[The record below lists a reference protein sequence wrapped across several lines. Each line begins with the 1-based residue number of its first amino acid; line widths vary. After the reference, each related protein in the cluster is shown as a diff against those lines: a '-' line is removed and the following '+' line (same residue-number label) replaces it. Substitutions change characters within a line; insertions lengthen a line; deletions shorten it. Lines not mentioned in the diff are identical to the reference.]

1 MSLLKEWR
9 DYAYG
14 LDDRTPEG
22 KEFWVSYFQAEKGV
36 YEQLL
41 ANPLADPVHGT
52 VKELA
57 EKYGLTIQYMIGFLD
72 GIDDSLAESNNLD
85 DVTEDSEVKLPIDY
99 EKLYMNMVDCNAEW
113 LYTLP
118 QWDKILTP
126 ERRKELYKIQKS
138 SKTIVKP
145 PKVGRNDPCPCGSGK
160 KYKKCH
166 EAFDEKMELMKKKGY
181 AVLDHDLI
189 KTPAQIEKYSL
200 CFWFVLFNFYVTN
213 NVDFFRII

>member
-99 EKLYMNMVDCNAEW
+99 EKLYMNMVEFNAEW

-118 QWDKILTP
+118 QWDVIFSKAK
-126 ERRKELYKIQKS
+126 RDELYKIQKS
-138 SKTIVKP
+138 SKTIIKA
-145 PKVGRNDPCPCGSGK
+145 PKVGRNDPCPCGSGL
-160 KYKKCH
+160 KYKKCCG
-166 EAFDEKMELMKKKGY
+166 K
-181 AVLDHDLI
+181 
-189 KTPAQIEKYSL
+189 
-200 CFWFVLFNFYVTN
+200 
-213 NVDFFRII
+213 

>member
-1 MSLLKEWR
+1 MDKNMALLKEWQKI
-9 DYAYG
+9 AY
-14 LDDRTPEG
+14 DETKDRGTLQR
-22 KEFWVSYFQAEKGV
+22 FWANYFNIEKGI

-99 EKLYMNMVDCNAEW
+99 EKLYMNMVECNAEW

-118 QWDKILTP
+118 QWDGIFSKAK
-126 ERRKELYKIQKS
+126 RDELYKIQKS
-138 SKTIVKP
+138 SKTIIKA
-145 PKVGRNDPCPCGSGK
+145 PKVGRNDPCPCGSGL
-160 KYKKCH
+160 KYKKCCG
-166 EAFDEKMELMKKKGY
+166 K
-181 AVLDHDLI
+181 
-189 KTPAQIEKYSL
+189 
-200 CFWFVLFNFYVTN
+200 
-213 NVDFFRII
+213 

>member
-99 EKLYMNMVDCNAEW
+99 VKLYMNMVECNAEW

-118 QWDKILTP
+118 QWDGIFSKAK
-126 ERRKELYKIQKS
+126 RDELYKIQKS
-138 SKTIVKP
+138 SKTIIKA
-145 PKVGRNDPCPCGSGK
+145 PKVGRNDPCPCGSGL
-160 KYKKCH
+160 KYKKCCG
-166 EAFDEKMELMKKKGY
+166 K
-181 AVLDHDLI
+181 
-189 KTPAQIEKYSL
+189 
-200 CFWFVLFNFYVTN
+200 
-213 NVDFFRII
+213 

>member
-85 DVTEDSEVKLPIDY
+85 DVTEDSEVKQVSGINPKKNKSIG
-99 EKLYMNMVDCNAEW
+99 
-113 LYTLP
+113 
-118 QWDKILTP
+118 
-126 ERRKELYKIQKS
+126 EL
-138 SKTIVKP
+138 VK
-145 PKVGRNDPCPCGSGK
+145 
-160 KYKKCH
+160 
-166 EAFDEKMELMKKKGY
+166 
-181 AVLDHDLI
+181 
-189 KTPAQIEKYSL
+189 Q
-200 CFWFVLFNFYVTN
+200 
-213 NVDFFRII
+213 VDFAIVEECKINEDIHQCSGQVTCNIAKIINDIRNNKAI

>member
-99 EKLYMNMVDCNAEW
+99 EKLYMNKVECNAEW

-118 QWDKILTP
+118 QWDGIFSKAK
-126 ERRKELYKIQKS
+126 RDELYKIQKS
-138 SKTIVKP
+138 SKTIIKA
-145 PKVGRNDPCPCGSGK
+145 PKVGRNDPCPCGSGL
-160 KYKKCH
+160 KYKKCCG
-166 EAFDEKMELMKKKGY
+166 K
-181 AVLDHDLI
+181 
-189 KTPAQIEKYSL
+189 
-200 CFWFVLFNFYVTN
+200 
-213 NVDFFRII
+213 

>member
-9 DYAYG
+9 DHAYG

-22 KEFWVSYFQAEKGV
+22 KEFWLNYFQREKAI

-41 ANPLADPVHGT
+41 ENPKEKVEGT

-57 EKYGLTIQYMIGFLD
+57 EKYDMTIELMVGFLD
-72 GIDDSLAESNNLD
+72 GIEESLVVPNNIDEIEEDTKVSLAYD
-85 DVTEDSEVKLPIDY
+85 P
-99 EKLYMNMVDCNAEW
+99 EKLYMNMVGCNAEW

-118 QWDKILTP
+118 QWDKLITE
-126 ERRKELYKIQKS
+126 ERRKELYKIEKS

-160 KYKKCH
+160 KYKKCCG
-166 EAFDEKMELMKKKGY
+166 A
-181 AVLDHDLI
+181 
-189 KTPAQIEKYSL
+189 
-200 CFWFVLFNFYVTN
+200 N
-213 NVDFFRII
+213 